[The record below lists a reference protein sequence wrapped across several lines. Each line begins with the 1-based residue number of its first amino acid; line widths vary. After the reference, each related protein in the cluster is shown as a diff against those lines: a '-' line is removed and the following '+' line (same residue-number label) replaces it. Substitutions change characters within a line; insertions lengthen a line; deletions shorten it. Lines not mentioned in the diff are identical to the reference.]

1 MKVYSYLSTGDSYN
15 TLAATFHLGV
25 STVHYIIKDT
35 CLAIWN
41 ELKDEFM
48 PIPKMQDWRKIESE
62 FWTWW
67 NFPNCIG
74 AIDGKHIMLQAPAR
88 SGSVFYNYKGT
99 FSIVLMAIVDAQY
112 RFTFID
118 VGACGSNAAFGLAL
132 INGELDIPP
141 PKSLPNWPAGGVLP
155 HCFVADEVF
164 PLRADIMHPYPR
176 ASRQHRLSEAE
187 QMFNYRLSHARR
199 IVKNAFGTLA
209 QRFCIFN
216 RRIPL
221 KPKNADKVVKAC
233 CVLHNYLME
242 NKDIPTIYNRLNP
255 DQEPY
260 LQDDGAIH
268 AFEHLHGYRSA
279 DEVRAL
285 CNLFKTYFQ

>member
-1 MKVYSYLSTGDSYN
+1 
-15 TLAATFHLGV
+15 
-25 STVHYIIKDT
+25 
-35 CLAIWN
+35 
-41 ELKDEFM
+41 M
-48 PIPKMQDWRKIESE
+48 PIPNMEDWRRIEND
-62 FWTWW
+62 FWTRW

-74 AIDGKHIMLQAPAR
+74 AIDGKHMLQAPAR
-88 SGSVFYNYKGT
+88 SGSLFYNYKGT

-118 VGACGSNAAFGLAL
+118 VGTYGSNAGGAIFNGLAL

-141 PKSLPNWPAGGVLP
+141 PKSLSNWLAGGVLP
-155 HCFVADEVF
+155 HCFVADEAF
-164 PLRADIMHPYPR
+164 PLRADIMRPYPR
-176 ASRQHRLSEAE
+176 ASRQHRLSEVE
-187 QMFNYRLSHARR
+187 QVFNYRLSRARR
-199 IVKNAFGTLA
+199 IVENAFGILA

-221 KPKNADKVVKAC
+221 KPKNADKIVKAC
-233 CVLHNYLME
+233 CVLHNYLIK

-260 LQDDGAIH
+260 LQDDGGIL

-285 CNLFKTYFQ
+285 CNLLKTYFQ